1 MANLRRGQNMTAA
14 VDFSRADRSL
24 EAFTIAPFG
33 FEYGYHTEGDVLPRV
48 TQTADGVDLNKV
60 WDEMQ
65 QVNAAWN
72 KGPANLAALLSYWH
86 TSVADAVP
94 ATFPKNMFEE
104 ASEYGEPKAIR
115 PGTHALV
122 GFPFTDYDASTR
134 FTWKFLRDAS
144 ARQVR
149 AAHDEALRA
158 DASLVSG
165 KILGRLFDP
174 TEGENEQNTPVYGL
188 YNGDGTVPPPFAGET
203 FDGTHTHYVVSN
215 GATIDSG
222 DVELAIKH
230 VRQHGFGVAE
240 NGQTLLLLCHPNQ
253 ADVVMSWKKGQDTA
267 TDVVA
272 KYDALPSVNAPAF
285 EISGQIIGQQAPE
298 DFNGVAVTGSYG
310 PAFVVESHF
319 IPNNYFAVVATSGPN
334 SPTNAIGVREHV
346 NPAYRGL
353 RQIPGNVNGYP
364 LQESFYTRGFGVGV
378 RHRGAAVVTQV
389 KASGSYDIP
398 DVPA

>member
-1 MANLRRGQNMTAA
+1 MSAA
-14 VDFSRADRSL
+14 VDFPQAVTASGAWG
-24 EAFTIAPFG
+24 IAPFG
-33 FEYGYHTEGDVLPRV
+33 FEGGYHTEGDVDARV
-48 TQTADGVDLNKV
+48 TQTADGVDLNRV
-60 WDEMQ
+60 WDEIQ
-65 QVNAAWN
+65 RVNEEWN

-86 TSVADAVP
+86 TSAADAVP

-104 ASEYGEPKAIR
+104 ASEYGEPKAIK

-122 GFPFTDYDASTR
+122 GFPFKDYDVASR

-158 DASLVSG
+158 DSSLVSG
-165 KILGRLFDP
+165 KILSRLFDP
-174 TEGENEQNTPVYGL
+174 TQGENDQNTPVYGL
-188 YNGDGTVPPPFAGET
+188 YNGDGVVPPPFAGET
-203 FDGTHTHYVVSN
+203 FDGNHTHYLVTGN
-215 GATIDSG
+215 ATIDSG

-253 ADVVMSWKKGQDTA
+253 ADVVMSWKKGQESA
-267 TDVVA
+267 TDVTA

-285 EISGQIIGQQAPE
+285 EISGQIIGQQAPA
-298 DFNGVAVTGSYG
+298 DFNGVPVTGSYG

-319 IPNNYFAVVATSGPN
+319 IPNNYFAVVATSGHN
-334 SPTNAIGVREHV
+334 SPTNVIGVREHT
-346 NPAYRGL
+346 NAAYRGL
-353 RQIPGNVNGYP
+353 RLLPGNVNGYP
-364 LQESFYTRGFGVGV
+364 LQESFYTRAFGVGV

-398 DVPA
+398 DVSA